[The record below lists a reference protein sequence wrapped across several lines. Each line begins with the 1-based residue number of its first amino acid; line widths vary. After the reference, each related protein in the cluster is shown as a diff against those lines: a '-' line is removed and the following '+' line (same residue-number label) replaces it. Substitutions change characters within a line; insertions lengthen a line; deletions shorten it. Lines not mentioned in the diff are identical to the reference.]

1 MTKTSIAILGLNG
14 FLGAPVL
21 EAINSGKFDDKIS
34 YPIKAI
40 TRKEPT
46 TKSDKIEYIIADI
59 SKPESIDLIV
69 EKLGNIDTFIE
80 LISPNPEIFKNIEL
94 LLSKLK
100 PKLFIPSQFGTDTDK
115 VDEYAPGFLSIKGQ
129 HSKNVR
135 DLNIKVVDI
144 LTSLFATPG
153 AFLYE
158 WVGAVGL
165 NVETKSIDVIG
176 DINQKFHISK
186 LEDIANTVLSISTN
200 ENPNSLPDTIRIA
213 SDVVTPQIVI
223 DTYSKN
229 HDNVEFKIASEK
241 SAEDAKKEFAESLAK
256 NFEKDKFLWY
266 LQVILA
272 QGLDNGLYFSKLD
285 NELVNPNESLWK
297 WGKW

>member
-21 EAINSGKFDDKIS
+21 EAINSGRFDDEIS

-40 TRKEPT
+40 TRKEPA
-46 TKSDKIEYIIADI
+46 TKNDKIEYIVADI
-59 SKPESIDLIV
+59 SKPESIDSIV
-69 EKLGNIDTFIE
+69 EKLGNIDTFVE
-80 LISPNPEIFKNIEL
+80 LISPNPEIFKNVEL

-100 PKLFIPSQFGTDTDK
+100 PKLFIPSQFGTDIDK

-129 HSKNVR
+129 HSQNVR

-144 LTSLFATPG
+144 LSSLFAVPG

-158 WVGAVGL
+158 WADSVGL
-165 NVETKSIDVIG
+165 NAQNKSINLVG

-186 LEDIANTVLSISTN
+186 LEDVANTIISIATN
-200 ENPNSLPDTIRIA
+200 EDPKSLPDTIRIA
-213 SDVVTPQIVI
+213 SDVITPQIVI

-229 HDNVEFKIASEK
+229 HDNVEFKIVSEK

-256 NFEKDKFLWY
+256 SFEEDKFLWY
-266 LQVILA
+266 LQVIVA
-272 QGLDNGLYFSKLD
+272 QGLDKGLYFSKLD